1 MTERMRKKIMRE
13 CTRTTF
19 LDMLSKI
26 HLTLDIMEDQALE
39 LPTGQRI
46 EIHLALQP
54 IQSEVEKINKVVE
67 SILRGGFKDA

>member
-1 MTERMRKKIMRE
+1 
-13 CTRTTF
+13 
-19 LDMLSKI
+19 MLSKI